1 MAEEA
6 AVFTIMCCV
15 RGYHVYQCMWTPF
28 IGAIATTV
36 RTRITKVITTR
47 IVTFTFTLHTVLP
60 LHSVEY
66 HV

>member
-1 MAEEA
+1 MVEEA
-6 AVFTIMCCV
+6 AAFTITCCV

-28 IGAIATTV
+28 IGAISTTV
-36 RTRITKVITTR
+36 RDSDNEVIATR
-47 IVTFTFTLHTVLP
+47 IVTFTLTLHTVLP